1 MRGGPE
7 VVTERVMAMNRRY
20 HRAVWPCM
28 EALYDAVYARAFA
41 DAWAIHIALPV
52 AKRELAAAILAH
64 DAAAAAV
71 RSFSF
76 KLRDAVIVAKG
87 QQP

>member
-1 MRGGPE
+1 MTLRT
-7 VVTERVMAMNRRY
+7 VAMNGPY
-20 HRAVWPCM
+20 HGVVWTCM

-41 DAWAIHIALPV
+41 DAWSTHAALPV
-52 AKRELAAAILAH
+52 AKRELAAATLAH

-87 QQP
+87 QQA

>member
-1 MRGGPE
+1 MTLRT
-7 VVTERVMAMNRRY
+7 VAMNGPY
-20 HRAVWPCM
+20 HGGVWPRM
-28 EALYDAVYARAFA
+28 EALYDTVYARAFA
-41 DAWAIHIALPV
+41 DAWAARFELPD
-52 AKRELAAAILAH
+52 AKRELASAISAH
-64 DAAAAAV
+64 DAASAAV

>member
-1 MRGGPE
+1 M
-7 VVTERVMAMNRRY
+7 TERTVAMNGPY
-20 HRAVWPCM
+20 HGAVWTCM

-41 DAWAIHIALPV
+41 DAWATHAALPT
-52 AKRELAAAILAH
+52 AKRELAAATLAH

-76 KLRDAVIVAKG
+76 KLRDAVIAAKG